1 MAAAALLASGCG
13 KKGGETASQEETA
26 SQAPTESV
34 KASVTLG
41 EYTGLEVTKA
51 EALVTDEQVDEQI
64 KRILQEN
71 PEKTTVTGRPA
82 QEGDVVNIDYVGM
95 KDGEAFAGGTA
106 EGYDLE
112 LGSNSFIDGF
122 EDGLVGANTGDELS
136 LNLTFPENYGN
147 AELAGQAVVF
157 DVTVNAIKEQSEA
170 ELTDEFV
177 KRVSKT
183 STTVEAYRKEIRE
196 QMEESARQDAK
207 IRMQNQAMDLAM
219 AASTFESLDP
229 QVDLEFQLQMGEVNE
244 ALKQGNM
251 TLADYTAMF
260 GMDEE
265 SFNSF
270 MRADIENR
278 LKVTLTAE
286 AIAKAENLEVDDD
299 ARLEVAKVYGLENI
313 EDLVARYGQ
322 EAVDEAARNVK
333 VMDFL
338 LANAKMVE
346 EETSADGAE
355 TAAAEESS
363 EAGEASE
370 AEETTKAE

>member
-122 EDGLVGANTGDELS
+122 EDELVGANTGDELS

-229 QVDLEFQLQMGEVNE
+229 QVDLEFQLQMGEINE

>member
-219 AASTFESLDP
+219 AASSFESLDP
-229 QVDLEFQLQMGEVNE
+229 QVDLEFQLQMGEINE
-244 ALKQGNM
+244 SLKQGNM

>member
-41 EYTGLEVTKA
+41 EYIGLEVTKA

-71 PEKTTVTGRPA
+71 PEETTVTDRPA

-106 EGYDLE
+106 AGHDLK

-136 LNLTFPENYGN
+136 LNLTFPENSGN

-229 QVDLEFQLQMGEVNE
+229 QVDLEFQLQMGEINE
-244 ALKQGNM
+244 SLKQGNM

>member
-1 MAAAALLASGCG
+1 
-13 KKGGETASQEETA
+13 
-26 SQAPTESV
+26 
-34 KASVTLG
+34 
-41 EYTGLEVTKA
+41 
-51 EALVTDEQVDEQI
+51 
-64 KRILQEN
+64 
-71 PEKTTVTGRPA
+71 
-82 QEGDVVNIDYVGM
+82 
-95 KDGEAFAGGTA
+95 
-106 EGYDLE
+106 
-112 LGSNSFIDGF
+112 
-122 EDGLVGANTGDELS
+122 
-136 LNLTFPENYGN
+136 
-147 AELAGQAVVF
+147 
-157 DVTVNAIKEQSEA
+157 
-170 ELTDEFV
+170 
-177 KRVSKT
+177 
-183 STTVEAYRKEIRE
+183 
-196 QMEESARQDAK
+196 
-207 IRMQNQAMDLAM
+207 MQNQAMDLAM
-219 AASTFESLDP
+219 AASSFESLDP
-229 QVDLEFQLQMGEVNE
+229 QVDLEFQLQMEEINE